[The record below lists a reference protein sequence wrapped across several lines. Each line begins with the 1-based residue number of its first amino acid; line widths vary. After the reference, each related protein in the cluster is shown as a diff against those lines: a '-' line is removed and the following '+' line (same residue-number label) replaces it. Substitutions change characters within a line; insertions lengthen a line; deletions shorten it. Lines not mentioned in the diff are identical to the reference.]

1 MSRSNL
7 LFKGHTISYLNGF
20 VYMLFYI
27 PLGIWHSVT
36 SRIYIQFVWSLIWIC
51 IVHILFMLFIF
62 IYWYYCQTRFP
73 YQMMFVS
80 FNTNTTGVTCGSE
93 TSDIFRG
100 TRCSCCS
107 TFSFL
112 CSVLW
117 VVCLSLCTFSL
128 AYCVFSSSIY
138 GFWLPLWYLQT
149 FPVCLCVG
157 ICVTLLHFTV
167 V

>member
-1 MSRSNL
+1 MYYLCYLYL
-7 LFKGHTISYLNGF
+7 LTYTGVPPSTVLEVVH
-20 VYMLFYI
+20 VLF
-27 PLGIWHSVT
+27 
-36 SRIYIQFVWSLIWIC
+36 
-51 IVHILFMLFIF
+51 ILFVF
-62 IYWYYCQTRFP
+62 IYVYWCPTRFP

-112 CSVLW
+112 CSALW

-138 GFWLPLWYLQT
+138 ASDYL
-149 FPVCLCVG
+149 FDIYKRFLYVCVLVF
-157 ICVTLLHFTV
+157 V
-167 V
+167 